1 MSAAIGRR
9 SPPDCSV
16 LTVPVRETGGAQSCI
31 PFLAGL
37 TQSTCALIAV
47 RQAIQNRDDL
57 LSVTFDDI
65 AGDRARIVVECIG
78 VELMNQLVYEEN
90 LVSRCAATG
99 PPPHEHLENFYR
111 GCALDSREQSFPVV
125 GMLILTP
132 DDSPTASG
140 TLQHLVD
147 TATPLNHAPADL
159 ALHIAVTGSR
169 HFNNVFAAGK
179 ECITHVV
186 YQVFVDNSASVRL
199 IHATNA

>member
-78 VELMNQLVYEEN
+78 VKEGQEILKRFIQRQRVVLSTSNSSATRARLPSC
-90 LVSRCAATG
+90 LSRTRSRVSLLGR
-99 PPPHEHLENFYR
+99 
-111 GCALDSREQSFPVV
+111 
-125 GMLILTP
+125 
-132 DDSPTASG
+132 
-140 TLQHLVD
+140 
-147 TATPLNHAPADL
+147 
-159 ALHIAVTGSR
+159 
-169 HFNNVFAAGK
+169 
-179 ECITHVV
+179 
-186 YQVFVDNSASVRL
+186 
-199 IHATNA
+199 